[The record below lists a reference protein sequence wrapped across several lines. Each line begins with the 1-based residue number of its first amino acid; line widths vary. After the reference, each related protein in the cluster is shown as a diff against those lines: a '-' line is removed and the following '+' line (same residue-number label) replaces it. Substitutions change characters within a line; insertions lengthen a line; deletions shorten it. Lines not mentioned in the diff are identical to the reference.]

1 MPPEP
6 KQDGRALRR
15 PRRAARHAGDEEN
28 GKKIAEGMLESTPVG
43 ATLRYAAAQ
52 ALTGTGIFA
61 EVAPGQRFW
70 TVQTEPG
77 AEPSQL

>member
-1 MPPEP
+1 
-6 KQDGRALRR
+6 
-15 PRRAARHAGDEEN
+15 
-28 GKKIAEGMLESTPVG
+28 MLESTPVG